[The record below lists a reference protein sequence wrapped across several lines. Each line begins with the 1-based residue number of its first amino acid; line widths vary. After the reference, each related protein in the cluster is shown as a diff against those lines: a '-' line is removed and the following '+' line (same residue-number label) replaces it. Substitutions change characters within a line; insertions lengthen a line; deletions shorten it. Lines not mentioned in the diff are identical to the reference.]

1 MRFYELLLEEIEKI
15 GWSKNY
21 VSTAFTIN
29 RGTLHKYL
37 TGALLPP
44 KEVFYEMIA
53 AMPISKMEYMRLL
66 DLYCAEFYGKEKYR
80 RIKALEKI
88 LKRLDSTCVPNQAPI
103 CGEAFDGTA
112 FEKTGKAFL
121 QTTGALLSGVQYMCD
136 TAKAGTLFTNY
147 PYRFQALDAELFRLR
162 CENQGLEIRHFLSF
176 SKDADGFTV
185 TQNLFSSIRWLQN
198 RVNPICCYAN
208 GQADTLQPF
217 PYFIAFHSCVCLLN
231 DDFSKGFLTRD
242 AALCSYLESTC
253 ENLMQTSGAVPL
265 AVFPE
270 DMFALKNSV
279 TENSNAVTEASLT
292 QYACVAAIADEAF
305 IYSIMRKEVPGI
317 ERLAQLGVD
326 HYANGFGKEIKQY
339 FIQESGFKEFAE
351 QGTVYEV
358 PPVYIQAADAKQ
370 RIRYFQKMLELNK
383 RGGLKI
389 MKDTLFTFPKA
400 FGVTVFDRY
409 IKLYGYFEHIPEL
422 YKSYSNWIVSINDNQ
437 IFEDLRSYFEYL
449 NDMQIFYSQKGA
461 EDFLKSMIISL
472 GGAV

>member
-1 MRFYELLLEEIEKI
+1 MEFLRFYELLLEEIEKI

-44 KEVFYEMIA
+44 KEVFYAMIA

-121 QTTGALLSGVQYMCD
+121 QTAGALLSGVQYMCD

-185 TQNLFSSIRWLQN
+185 TQNLFSSVRWLQN

-208 GQADTLQPF
+208 GQVDTLQPF
-217 PYFIAFHSCVCLLN
+217 PYFIAFHSCVCLFN

-305 IYSIMRKEVPGI
+305 MGKTTVEEVCFS
-317 ERLAQLGVD
+317 L
-326 HYANGFGKEIKQY
+326 
-339 FIQESGFKEFAE
+339 
-351 QGTVYEV
+351 
-358 PPVYIQAADAKQ
+358 YITADATN
-370 RIRYFQKMLELNK
+370 I
-383 RGGLKI
+383 
-389 MKDTLFTFPKA
+389 A
-400 FGVTVFDRY
+400 VFDRNGTM
-409 IKLYGYFEHIPEL
+409 IE
-422 YKSYSNWIVSINDNQ
+422 NWQRALEPGRTTFITFFCSSKIN
-437 IFEDLRSYFEYL
+437 L
-449 NDMQIFYSQKGA
+449 
-461 EDFLKSMIISL
+461 
-472 GGAV
+472 